1 MATGRSSRSR
11 SVGSSRTGLRVVSG
25 EPQEKSARKAGLDEQ
40 SLLGV
45 AGYCVRFADMVL
57 DQWYD
62 VFIRRETGIRQV
74 EFAILNL
81 LGDNENVTQKQLS
94 DVLWIS
100 PPNLAVVIDR
110 MQMAGLVLRRLGP
123 DDGRSHW
130 VALTR
135 KGVAMLEKV
144 RACVA
149 VMEAA
154 QLEHLTQAEL
164 RTLLRLLAKLRD
176 GLPPAETRKPA
187 KRARG

>member
-1 MATGRSSRSR
+1 VISR
-11 SVGSSRTGLRVVSG
+11 GS
-25 EPQEKSARKAGLDEQ
+25 QERSARNAGLDEKA
-40 SLLGV
+40 LLGV
-45 AGYCVRFADMVL
+45 AGYSVRFADMVL

-62 VFIRRETGIRQV
+62 VFIRRETGLRQV
-74 EFAILNL
+74 EFAVLNL

-110 MQMAGLVLRRLGP
+110 MQTVGLVSRRLGP

-130 VALTR
+130 VTLTR
-135 KGVAMLEKV
+135 KGGAMLDKV

-154 QLEHLTQAEL
+154 QLEHFTQTEF
-164 RTLLRLLAKLRD
+164 RTLLRLLAKMRN
-176 GLPPAETRKPA
+176 GPPPVESRQSA